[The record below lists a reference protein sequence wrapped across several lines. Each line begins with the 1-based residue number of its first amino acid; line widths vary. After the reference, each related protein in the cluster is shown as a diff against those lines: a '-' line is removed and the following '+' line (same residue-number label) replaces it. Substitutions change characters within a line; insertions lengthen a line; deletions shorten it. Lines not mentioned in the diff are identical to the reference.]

1 MEKEIKNNVTQEKL
15 EFQNIEVR
23 VSAVNIAEDYQ
34 KSNDNISESVHIKLD
49 QFEGPLDL
57 LLHLIK
63 EAKIDIQDIFI
74 SEITEQYLKI
84 IEDIDEV
91 DIEKASDFIDMA
103 ATLLEIKSKK
113 LLPKPVVVDDVEEE
127 DPEVVFIRQ
136 VQEYKLFKEA
146 SEKLKTIE
154 DVDRF
159 YKKPD
164 EKVGDFRYVLP
175 DSLDVNALINAFT
188 KLMQNVTEKAETP
201 VPRKIEKDR
210 FTVAQKIAHIKDTL
224 LERNNFMFSELFEAD
239 YSRSEIINTFLA
251 VLELLKSQLIKVVQD
266 NSFDDIQIYKKEE
279 ENNAG

>member
-1 MEKEIKNNVTQEKL
+1 MDEIITIEKIENNNTDSIQ
-15 EFQNIEVR
+15 QI
-23 VSAVNIAEDYQ
+23 SSDYQ
-34 KSNDNISESVHIKLD
+34 KSNDSLVDAVHIKLD

-63 EAKIDIQDIFI
+63 VAKIDIQDIFI
-74 SEITEQYLKI
+74 SQITEQYLKI
-84 IEDIDEV
+84 MEDIEGV

-113 LLPKPVVVDDVEEE
+113 LLPKPVIISEEEEE

-146 SEKLKTIE
+146 SEKLKQIE

-175 DSLDVNALINAFT
+175 ESLDMGALINAFT

-210 FTVAQKIAHIKDTL
+210 FTVAQKIAQIKDTL
-224 LERNNFMFSELFEAD
+224 LEKDQFLFSELFESD

-251 VLELLKSQLIKVVQD
+251 VLELLKGQLIKVVQD

-279 ENNAG
+279 KEDA

>member
-1 MEKEIKNNVTQEKL
+1 MEKNEIL
-15 EFQNIEVR
+15 ET
-23 VSAVNIAEDYQ
+23 SD
-34 KSNDNISESVHIKLD
+34 KSNLDTTEKSSVIDVTEEYQRVDDNVSDAVHIKLN

-63 EAKIDIQDIFI
+63 EAKIDIQEIFI
-74 SEITEQYLKI
+74 SEITEQYLKLM
-84 IEDIDEV
+84 DNIDEV

-113 LLPKPVVVDDVEEE
+113 LLPKPVVNDDIDEE

-164 EKVGDFRYVLP
+164 DKVGDFRYVLS
-175 DSLDVNALINAFT
+175 DNLDLNMLVGAFT

-201 VPRKIEKDR
+201 APRKIEKDR
-210 FTVAQKIAHIKDTL
+210 FTVAQKIAQIKDTL
-224 LERNNFMFSELFEAD
+224 LEKNNFMFSELFEAD

-251 VLELLKSQLIKVVQD
+251 VLELLKGQLIKVVQD

-279 ENNAG
+279 ENNAW

>member
-1 MEKEIKNNVTQEKL
+1 MEEKFINTNENTLKEDNSVANVADSYIMSDNNV
-15 EFQNIEVR
+15 
-23 VSAVNIAEDYQ
+23 
-34 KSNDNISESVHIKLD
+34 SESVHIKLS

-74 SEITEQYLKI
+74 SEITEQYLELI
-84 IEDIDEV
+84 DDISEV
-91 DIEKASDFIDMA
+91 DIEKASEFIDLA

-113 LLPKPVVVDDVEEE
+113 LLPKPVNIDIEDEE

-146 SEKLKTIE
+146 SEKLKSIE

-164 EKVGDFRYVLP
+164 DKVGDFRYVL
-175 DSLDVNALINAFT
+175 SENLDVNALISAFS
-188 KLMQNVTEKAETP
+188 KLMQNITEKAETP
-201 VPRKIEKDR
+201 APRKIEKDR
-210 FTVAQKIAHIKDTL
+210 FTVAQKIAQIKDTL
-224 LERNNFMFSELFEAD
+224 LEKNNFMFSELFEAD

-251 VLELLKSQLIKVVQD
+251 VLELLKGQLIKVIQD

-279 ENNAG
+279 ENNAW